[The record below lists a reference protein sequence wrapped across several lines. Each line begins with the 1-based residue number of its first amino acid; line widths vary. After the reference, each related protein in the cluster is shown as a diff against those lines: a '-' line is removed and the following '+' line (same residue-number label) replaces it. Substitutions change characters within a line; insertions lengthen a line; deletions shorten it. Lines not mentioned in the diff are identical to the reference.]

1 MSVFV
6 VFVFIFSVATGTG
19 ADKVQYKSYSGLDRE
34 INIPTD
40 VETAMSQLNRYC
52 GSGSYNYNNYNSN
65 YNRPTSY
72 YRPTNNYNNGHNLG
86 DLLSPVVFGLATG
99 AGIGLIG
106 NILG

>member
-6 VFVFIFSVATGTG
+6 VFVFIFSVAAGTI
-19 ADKVQYKSYSGLDRE
+19 AEKVQYKSYSGLDRE
-34 INIPTD
+34 ITIPTE

-52 GSGSYNYNNYNSN
+52 GSDS